1 VIPEEYFCL
10 FKKSAA
16 IKCSAFL
23 FLTVMGFLNAEFCR
37 ADEPVILKQSEL
49 YTNSKLELSDST
61 AKKKP
66 KEFKMKK
73 DPWKA
78 VLFSALLPGAGQYYN
93 ESYWKIPVVLGL
105 GGYFGYGIVNNNNKY
120 SDYKSR
126 YEQSQTT
133 NNPDGDPNLKTFRDF
148 YKDQRD
154 DFVVYALIL
163 YVVNLIDAYV
173 DAQLFDFDVSDSKS
187 FPNGRMNLKINF

>member
-1 VIPEEYFCL
+1 M
-10 FKKSAA
+10 KKSAA
-16 IKCSAFL
+16 IKCSALL
-23 FLTVMGFLNAEFCR
+23 FFTILIFPGTEFCR

-49 YTNSKLELSDST
+49 LTNSRLKLSDST

-105 GGYFGYGIVNNNNKY
+105 GGYFGYVIINNNNKY
-120 SDYKSR
+120 TDYKDR
-126 YEQSQTT
+126 YEQSQTI
-133 NNPDGDPNLKTFRDF
+133 NNPDGDPQLKTFRDF

-154 DFVVYALIL
+154 DFAVYALIL

-187 FPNGRMNLKINF
+187 FPNSRMTLKINF

>member
-1 VIPEEYFCL
+1 MIPEDYFCL
-10 FKKSAA
+10 LKKSAV

-23 FLTVMGFLNAEFCR
+23 FFIVLGFLSTKFCR

-49 YTNSKLELSDST
+49 LTNSRPEPADSIS
-61 AKKKP
+61 KKKP
-66 KEFKMKK
+66 KVFKMKK

-105 GGYFGYGIVNNNNKY
+105 GGYFGYGIANNNNKY
-120 SDYKSR
+120 TDYKEQ
-126 YEQSQTT
+126 YEQSQTV
-133 NNPDGDPNLKTFRDF
+133 NNPDGNLQLKSFRDF

-154 DFVVYALIL
+154 GFVVYALIL

-187 FPNGRMNLKINF
+187 FPNGRMTFKINF

>member
-1 VIPEEYFCL
+1 M
-10 FKKSAA
+10 
-16 IKCSAFL
+16 KCSAFL
-23 FLTVMGFLNAEFCR
+23 FLTILIFPVTESCR

-49 YTNSKLELSDST
+49 CANSSLDHSDST

-120 SDYKSR
+120 SDYKGR

-187 FPNGRMNLKINF
+187 FPNGRMTFKINF

>member
-1 VIPEEYFCL
+1 MIPEEYFCL
-10 FKKSAA
+10 LKKSAA
-16 IKCSAFL
+16 IKCSALL
-23 FLTVMGFLNAEFCR
+23 FFTILIFPGTEFCR

-49 YTNSKLELSDST
+49 LTNSRLKLSDST

-105 GGYFGYGIVNNNNKY
+105 GGYFGYVIINNNNKY
-120 SDYKSR
+120 TDYKDR
-126 YEQSQTT
+126 YEQSQTI
-133 NNPDGDPNLKTFRDF
+133 NNPDGDPQLKTFRDF

-154 DFVVYALIL
+154 DFAVYALIL

-187 FPNGRMNLKINF
+187 FPNSRMTLKINF